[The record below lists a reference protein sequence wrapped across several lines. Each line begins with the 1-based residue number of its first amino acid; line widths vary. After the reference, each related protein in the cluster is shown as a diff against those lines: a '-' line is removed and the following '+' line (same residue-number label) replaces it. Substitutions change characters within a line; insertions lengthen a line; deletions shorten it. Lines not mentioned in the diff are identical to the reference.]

1 MWEDQP
7 GAAVMKMAA
16 SPYGDILCGVEHLSR
31 TRATTTNTA
40 LWKKARGAKMSDLY
54 RGMFF
59 SVKKQFKS

>member
-1 MWEDQP
+1 
-7 GAAVMKMAA
+7 MKMAA